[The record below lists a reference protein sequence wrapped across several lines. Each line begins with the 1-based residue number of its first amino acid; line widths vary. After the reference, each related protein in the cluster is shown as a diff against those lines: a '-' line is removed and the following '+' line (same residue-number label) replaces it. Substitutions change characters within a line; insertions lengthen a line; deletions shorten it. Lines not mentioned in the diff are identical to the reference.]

1 MSGENKMDIEIIQNV
16 VEEFTKRLQL
26 PESRYDFVV
35 TSNAETVELLINV
48 DGAVGCSLSIG
59 NGSIKVIYNNDY
71 DSDEYIAIQ
80 FITPVSLI
88 YYLSVFFYKTVLEV
102 TTLTFNDL
110 LSVVL
115 LDDIT
120 DWKSLVF
127 SLCENIGMMCDI
139 QEGPDVEDCVII
151 EGMKLHFSGFINLIT
166 INDVEIKLEDHEY
179 TTVVEAMF
187 KCVEYVANI
196 LDVADNIFVID
207 EEPENVMEME
217 DEMGGPAGGP
227 GGGDVDIDM
236 DMEMG
241 GEETGMGEEPE
252 PVETVENEDFTEPQ
266 GAVITMDDLIE

>member
-1 MSGENKMDIEIIQNV
+1 MDIEIINDV
-16 VEEFTKRLQL
+16 VTEFTKRLQL
-26 PESRYDFVV
+26 PESRYDFIV

-48 DGAVGCSLSIG
+48 DGAVASSLSIG

-71 DSDEYIAIQ
+71 DSDEYVAIQ

-102 TTLTFNDL
+102 TTLTFNEL

-115 LDDIT
+115 LEDVY
-120 DWKSLVF
+120 DWKSLVYG
-127 SLCENIGMMCDI
+127 LCENIGMMCDI
-139 QEGPDVEDCVII
+139 QEGPYEEDCVII
-151 EGMKLHFSGFINLIT
+151 EGMKLHFSGFINQVT

-196 LDVADNIFVID
+196 LDVADNMFVVE
-207 EEPENVMEME
+207 EEPVNVMEGEMTE
-217 DEMGGPAGGP
+217 DMPPAP
-227 GGGDVDIDM
+227 SGGGDMDMDIDM
-236 DMEMG
+236 DMGGDMG
-241 GEETGMGEEPE
+241 MEEGEEPE

-266 GAVITMDDLIE
+266 GPVITVDDLIE

>member
-1 MSGENKMDIEIIQNV
+1 MDIEIINDV
-16 VEEFTKRLQL
+16 VTEFTKRLQL
-26 PESRYDFVV
+26 PESRYNFIV

-48 DGAVGCSLSIG
+48 DGAVASSLSIG

-102 TTLTFNDL
+102 TTLTFNEL

-115 LDDIT
+115 LEDVY
-120 DWKSLVF
+120 DWKSLVYG
-127 SLCENIGMMCDI
+127 LCENIGMMCDI
-139 QEGPDVEDCVII
+139 QEGPYEEDCVII
-151 EGMKLHFSGFINLIT
+151 EGMKLHFSGFINQVT

-196 LDVADNIFVID
+196 LDVADNMFVVE
-207 EEPENVMEME
+207 EEPVNVMEGEMTE
-217 DEMGGPAGGP
+217 DMPSAP
-227 GGGDVDIDM
+227 SGGGDMDIDVDM
-236 DMEMG
+236 DMGDMG
-241 GEETGMGEEPE
+241 GEEAMEEPE
-252 PVETVENEDFTEPQ
+252 PVEPMENEDFTEPQ
-266 GAVITMDDLIE
+266 GPVITMDDLL